1 MSNFRGIWIA
11 LVTPMRANEIDFP
24 GLEKLVKKLLEDGVT
39 GFVVCGTT
47 GEAAALSKAEQ
58 LAVLDAVLA
67 WVAPG
72 QVVMGLSG
80 YNLRELL
87 AFQAEIQQRDIGGL
101 LVPAPCYIRPSQAGI
116 EARIGLADLVLRPGL
131 LSITRT
137 HVDVWLDPEQAD
149 MRIRRAGL
157 DLDPG
162 WVPWLGRVVCF
173 HYDRDPR

>member
-11 LVTPMRANEIDFP
+11 LVTPMRANEVDFAA
-24 GLEKLVKKLLEDGVT
+24 LEKLVKKLLEDGVA

-67 WVAPG
+67 WVTPG

-87 AFQAEIQQRDIGGL
+87 AFQAEIQQR
-101 LVPAPCYIRPSQAGI
+101 
-116 EARIGLADLVLRPGL
+116 
-131 LSITRT
+131 
-137 HVDVWLDPEQAD
+137 
-149 MRIRRAGL
+149 
-157 DLDPG
+157 
-162 WVPWLGRVVCF
+162 
-173 HYDRDPR
+173 

>member
-24 GLEKLVKKLLEDGVT
+24 GLEKLVKKLLEDGVA

-67 WVAPG
+67 WVEPG
-72 QVVMGLSG
+72 RVVMGLSG

-87 AFQAEIQQRDIGGL
+87 AFRL
-101 LVPAPCYIRPSQAGI
+101 KSSSVT
-116 EARIGLADLVLRPGL
+116 LADCWFPHLAISALRRLASKP
-131 LSITRT
+131 SS
-137 HVDVWLDPEQAD
+137 P
-149 MRIRRAGL
+149 
-157 DLDPG
+157 
-162 WVPWLGRVVCF
+162 PWPMPPACQ
-173 HYDRDPR
+173 

>member
-58 LAVLDAVLA
+58 LAVLDAMLA
-67 WVAPG
+67 WVEPG
-72 QVVMGLSG
+72 RVVMGLSG

-87 AFQAEIQQRDIGGL
+87 AFQAEIQQRDIGGR
-101 LVPAPCYIRPSQAGI
+101 PADDAD
-116 EARIGLADLVLRPGL
+116 GLAGQVL
-131 LSITRT
+131 
-137 HVDVWLDPEQAD
+137 DFLD
-149 MRIRRAGL
+149 
-157 DLDPG
+157 
-162 WVPWLGRVVCF
+162 RVCGC
-173 HYDRDPR
+173 RGG